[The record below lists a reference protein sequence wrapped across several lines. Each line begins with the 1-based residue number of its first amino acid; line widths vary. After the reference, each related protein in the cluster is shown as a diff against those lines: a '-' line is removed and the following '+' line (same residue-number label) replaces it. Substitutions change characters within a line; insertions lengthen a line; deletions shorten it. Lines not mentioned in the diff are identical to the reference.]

1 MDPVVVDP
9 AWVGPGLV
17 ALRWWALL
25 QVQVIWTRTVGPW
38 WTAVAAGLAIVLA
51 TGAPGRAVAVESVDL
66 GVALVAELA
75 LGGMIGLVVALPG
88 HALVGASQ
96 GSAEVLGVGPGP
108 WRALTLSLVAATALG
123 LDLHHPLL
131 VAGQDLWTMWP
142 SGRPEVWLDPGMGTS
157 GGVSVGSRTALPVA
171 RLAHAMTLLALTL
184 ATPALLAAAVT
195 ELAAGLLGAGPV
207 AVGPAARTLAS
218 WTRVAAALVAT
229 GASWAAYDAV
239 WAERALL
246 EGIIVP

>member
-1 MDPVVVDP
+1 MGPMVVDP

-25 QVQVIWTRTVGPW
+25 QVQVIWARTVGPW
-38 WTAVAAGLAIVLA
+38 WTVVAAGLAIVLA
-51 TGAPGRAVAVESVDL
+51 TGVSGRAVMMESVDL
-66 GVALVAELA
+66 GVAVVAELA

-131 VAGQDLWTMWP
+131 VAGQELWAVWP
-142 SGRPEVWLDPGMGTS
+142 VGRPQVWLDPGAGAGPGMGTGS
-157 GGVSVGSRTALPVA
+157 GSMLPIA

-195 ELAAGLLGAGPV
+195 ELTIGLLGVGPV

-218 WTRVAAALVAT
+218 WARVAAALVAT
-229 GASWAAYDAV
+229 GASWAAYDAA

-246 EGIIVP
+246 EGMIVP